1 MVPGSLAKIEALQ
14 AWSGGAAV
22 RLMDFSIDLGALLLE
37 RLTPRRTLASLDHDE
52 HATRVA
58 AQIMRELWQPP
69 PSNSAFPT
77 TAQWADGLRRLRTR
91 FDGGTG
97 PFPRALV
104 EIAELLFR
112 ELLASSEAPV
122 LLHGDLH
129 HFNILSSDRR
139 PWVAI
144 DPKGLSGEPLTKLA
158 RCYVTRMPGFRQ
170 MSGFSAGALVS
181 PR

>member
-1 MVPGSLAKIEALQ
+1 MVRRCRG
-14 AWSGGAAV
+14 
-22 RLMDFSIDLGALLLE
+22 SIDGLQHRPWRPFA
-37 RLTPRRTLASLDHDE
+37 RTPDAETTLASLDHDE

-139 PWVAI
+139 P
-144 DPKGLSGEPLTKLA
+144 
-158 RCYVTRMPGFRQ
+158 
-170 MSGFSAGALVS
+170 
-181 PR
+181 

>member
-1 MVPGSLAKIEALQ
+1 M
-14 AWSGGAAV
+14 
-22 RLMDFSIDLGALLLE
+22 
-37 RLTPRRTLASLDHDE
+37 
-52 HATRVA
+52 
-58 AQIMRELWQPP
+58 
-69 PSNSAFPT
+69 
-77 TAQWADGLRRLRTR
+77 
-91 FDGGTG
+91 
-97 PFPRALV
+97 

-158 RCYVTRMPGFRQ
+158 RCYVNVPSTRDWKP
-170 MSGFSAGALVS
+170 SFSSIVITGS
-181 PR
+181 NPP